1 MPADDD
7 RGERCHR
14 IRALGSESSDASF
27 ADHRTDARIAVV
39 TGPYAAAIMVVA
51 LVLAVWAFGLV
62 LANRPPGVLLLA
74 GGMLLEA
81 LLIGFLIGGIVQMV
95 GSHRT
100 FARAEFVGYLLACV
114 AIPPAAAAWAWGERS
129 RAGTAVLAVGFL
141 IMPVMVIRVQQVWV
155 GPVG

>member
-1 MPADDD
+1 
-7 RGERCHR
+7 
-14 IRALGSESSDASF
+14 
-27 ADHRTDARIAVV
+27 
-39 TGPYAAAIMVVA
+39 MVVA

-95 GSHRT
+95 GSHRAV
-100 FARAEFVGYLLACV
+100 ARAEFVGYLLACV